1 MVPHFLNYYP
11 ISKKYVIF
19 FHPHPCPPHHP
30 YPHFISISSI
40 PPISLTY
47 IHIRVQQ
54 MAFVTYVYMPNF
66 TNIQMILDM
75 HMLTCM
81 LTFSQRI
88 SKFSNFFWFLLCYLF
103 KNLLLYIWPLIYLF
117 VLGRDS
123 FFTVYIWFKETL
135 FFNSSYKLLNK
146 HFSLPQSTCQIR
158 VPVRNKLK

>member
-1 MVPHFLNYYP
+1 MSTTPS
-11 ISKKYVIF
+11 ISPLY
-19 FHPHPCPPHHP
+19 FHILHPTHIPYIHP
-30 YPHFISISSI
+30 YQGSTNGIRH
-40 PPISLTY
+40 
-47 IHIRVQQ
+47 IHI
-54 MAFVTYVYMPNF
+54 YMPNF
-66 TNIQMILDM
+66 IAIQMILDM

-88 SKFSNFFWFLLCYLF
+88 SKFSDFFWFLLCYLF